1 MVGRGAAHRFKIHCR
16 RRGAFYMRPCSLTAS
31 TADGYGIRP
40 YDFVL
45 AFRTKLHI
53 FYYLLSIIFY
63 LALFCVSEKGRGGLA
78 AALCGF
84 LKKSGLLDNGDAGQL
99 LALQILQRGA
109 AAGGDMGHLVGIAQL
124 LYCGRGVAAADDGDG
139 VRL

>member
-31 TADGYGIRP
+31 TAGGYGIRP

-45 AFRTKLHI
+45 AFRPKLHI

-63 LALFCVSEKGRGGLA
+63 LALFCVSEKGRGGFA
-78 AALCGF
+78 AAL
-84 LKKSGLLDNGDAGQL
+84 LRVLLLRPSG
-99 LALQILQRGA
+99 
-109 AAGGDMGHLVGIAQL
+109 
-124 LYCGRGVAAADDGDG
+124 
-139 VRL
+139 